1 MGEKERSV
9 VKQAALQLVAG
20 GSAGTLLIYDLKL
33 SLMIF

>member
-20 GSAGTLLIYDLKL
+20 GSAGTLLVHNLKL
-33 SLMIF
+33 SLMIL

>member
-20 GSAGTLLIYDLKL
+20 GSAGKLLIYNLKL
-33 SLMIF
+33 SLMIL